1 MKIFKSL
8 KEENQWMSISD
19 LMSVLMMIFL
29 FISIV
34 YIRSVN
40 LEKNKITSIART
52 YETTQVEITNDLKK
66 EFTKNLQIWNA
77 VFDSLA
83 LSIRFENPEILF
95 KVGSAELNDHFKSI
109 LDSFFP
115 RFIQILTDPK
125 YKDEYCCAAFV
136 TSKLAEENPKAAA
149 AFTRAVQKASQW
161 VQENP
166 DETAKIITEKE
177 YVSGDV
183 DFCAQILKT
192 YNYKPSVQGG
202 YDALKQNAEELTQI
216 GVLKEGTDA
225 TKFADNAYIFFDD
238 VPDAPESDTST
249 DTATES
255 AKVASASFQ
264 PAAAAE
270 EGDCCGGGAAT
281 KPAQDTNAKA

>member
-95 KVGSAELNDHFKSI
+95 KVGSAETLMTIIKKLSQDHDTLYKKTNDV
-109 LDSFFP
+109 
-115 RFIQILTDPK
+115 
-125 YKDEYCCAAFV
+125 E
-136 TSKLAEENPKAAA
+136 
-149 AFTRAVQKASQW
+149 
-161 VQENP
+161 
-166 DETAKIITEKE
+166 
-177 YVSGDV
+177 
-183 DFCAQILKT
+183 
-192 YNYKPSVQGG
+192 
-202 YDALKQNAEELTQI
+202 
-216 GVLKEGTDA
+216 
-225 TKFADNAYIFFDD
+225 
-238 VPDAPESDTST
+238 
-249 DTATES
+249 
-255 AKVASASFQ
+255 
-264 PAAAAE
+264 
-270 EGDCCGGGAAT
+270 
-281 KPAQDTNAKA
+281 

>member
-115 RFIQILTDPK
+115 R
-125 YKDEYCCAAFV
+125 
-136 TSKLAEENPKAAA
+136 SN
-149 AFTRAVQKASQW
+149 RSQ
-161 VQENP
+161 
-166 DETAKIITEKE
+166 
-177 YVSGDV
+177 
-183 DFCAQILKT
+183 
-192 YNYKPSVQGG
+192 VQGR
-202 YDALKQNAEELTQI
+202 Y
-216 GVLKEGTDA
+216 
-225 TKFADNAYIFFDD
+225 
-238 VPDAPESDTST
+238 
-249 DTATES
+249 
-255 AKVASASFQ
+255 
-264 PAAAAE
+264 
-270 EGDCCGGGAAT
+270 
-281 KPAQDTNAKA
+281 

>member
-125 YKDEYCCAAFV
+125 YKDDI
-136 TSKLAEENPKAAA
+136 EEIRIEGHTVQRMDWRILSLSSLFQQHGT
-149 AFTRAVQKASQW
+149 FTGQDSQGFR
-161 VQENP
+161 VC
-166 DETAKIITEKE
+166 
-177 YVSGDV
+177 S
-183 DFCAQILKT
+183 F
-192 YNYKPSVQGG
+192 
-202 YDALKQNAEELTQI
+202 
-216 GVLKEGTDA
+216 TD
-225 TKFADNAYIFFDD
+225 KR
-238 VPDAPESDTST
+238 
-249 DTATES
+249 
-255 AKVASASFQ
+255 
-264 PAAAAE
+264 
-270 EGDCCGGGAAT
+270 
-281 KPAQDTNAKA
+281 

>member
-125 YKDEYCCAAFV
+125 YKDDIEEIRIEGDTSSEWTGESSPYQAYFNNMELSQDRTRKVLEYV
-136 TSKLAEENPKAAA
+136 LSQIKDERLLHWTKSKLTANGLSSSHLIYNPNQTENKKRSRRVE
-149 AFTRAVQKASQW
+149 F
-161 VQENP
+161 
-166 DETAKIITEKE
+166 KI
-177 YVSGDV
+177 
-183 DFCAQILKT
+183 KT
-192 YNYKPSVQGG
+192 
-202 YDALKQNAEELTQI
+202 NAEQQI
-216 GVLKEGTDA
+216 IRILEQSKE
-225 TKFADNAYIFFDD
+225 
-238 VPDAPESDTST
+238 
-249 DTATES
+249 
-255 AKVASASFQ
+255 
-264 PAAAAE
+264 
-270 EGDCCGGGAAT
+270 
-281 KPAQDTNAKA
+281 